1 MPFSLP
7 GFAHLVTTPRRL
19 AVAAALAVLL
29 VAASALP
36 AAADEHLAERPG
48 DRVLGADHAPIVMI
62 EYYSLDCPF
71 CAAFHAEAFP
81 RLKAEYIDT
90 GKVRFVF
97 RDYPQ
102 SWAALEAAILTHC
115 APPERFFAVHE
126 ALLKTLGQW
135 SKAESTIRAVARV
148 GETQGVSKA
157 TFKACI
163 DARVLERQVFES
175 QKFARDALGVKSTPT
190 FFLNRERLVGN
201 VPYDKLSLGLNIL
214 LDEIARR
221 SGGITSLDS
230 AVPVRFLMN

>member
-7 GFAHLVTTPRRL
+7 SFAHFIAAPRRL
-19 AVAAALAVLL
+19 AVAAALAILL
-29 VAASALP
+29 FAPFTPP
-36 AAADEHLAERPG
+36 AVADEHLAARPG
-48 DRVLGADHAPIVMI
+48 DRVLGTDHAPIVMI

-71 CAAFHAEAFP
+71 CASFHAETFP

-135 SKAESTIRAVARV
+135 SKAESTIRAVAEV
-148 GETQGVSKA
+148 GETQGVSKE

-175 QKFARDALGVKSTPT
+175 QQFARNVLGVKSTPT

-201 VPYDKLSLGLNIL
+201 VPFDKLSLGLDIL

-221 SGGITSLDS
+221 SGGLTSLET
-230 AVPVRFLMN
+230 PH